1 MSSARASQLVEAG
14 MWLQMSGDRD
24 GARRLFEEALRL
36 DPQHARAQE
45 LLANRGGAGDALQRT
60 LTPDAFVLPPLS
72 DARPT
77 GWESRAGPG
86 EQITVQHDPR
96 DALSLLS
103 EGDGRRMGASQDQ
116 ELQSLLAGVDDLLS
130 LDDHTGALEL
140 LRKAEEL
147 APTHPEVMRRREASE
162 EVVERMLQSR
172 IGPMSGAPQVLLKED
187 EVIWLN
193 LDHRAGFVLAQIDGG
208 VTFDDLFA
216 LSGMSRLDTARIL
229 VQLLDEGVISV

>member
-1 MSSARASQLVEAG
+1 MSTARASQLVEAG
-14 MWLQMSGDRD
+14 MWLQMSGDQD

-36 DPQHARAQE
+36 DPTHARAQE
-45 LLANRGGAGDALQRT
+45 LLGSRLGVEEALQRT

-72 DARPT
+72 DATPT
-77 GWESRAGPG
+77 GWDSKAGPG
-86 EQITVQHDPR
+86 EQIVVRHEPR
-96 DALSLLS
+96 DALGILAE
-103 EGDGRRMGASQDQ
+103 EGARSMGASQDA

-140 LRKAEEL
+140 LRKAEAL
-147 APTHPEVMRRREASE
+147 APTHPEVTRRREASE

-172 IGPMSGAPQVLLKED
+172 IGPMSGTPQVLLKED

-229 VQLLDEGVISV
+229 VQLLDEGVISI